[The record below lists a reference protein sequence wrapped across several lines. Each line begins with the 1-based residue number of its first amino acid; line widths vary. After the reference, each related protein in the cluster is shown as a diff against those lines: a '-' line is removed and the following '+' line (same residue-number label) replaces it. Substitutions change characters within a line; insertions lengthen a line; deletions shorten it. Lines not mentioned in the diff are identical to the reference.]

1 MPSPILCAK
10 GLSFGPTRNM
20 PLVRNLSFDLYPSQ
34 LLWVSGPNGAGK
46 STLIRVI
53 LNQGWIE
60 SGILEKQIEGK
71 NIGYLPQLQ
80 NRQFHLPVT
89 LQDIVVMAV
98 GKPLSSD
105 QIIQLGLLRPEQL
118 HLGWN
123 TASGGERKRA
133 LLTRLLLQNPTLL
146 ILDEPFGH
154 LDAESYTLVVQV
166 IERFLT
172 TPSGQ
177 QREKSALIVEHGAI
191 PETLGRFDV
200 VKMEIGYGTAVVS
213 R

>member
-1 MPSPILCAK
+1 MPSPLIRAK
-10 GLSFGPTRNM
+10 GLSFGPTRDK
-20 PLVRNLSFDLYPSQ
+20 PLVRNLSFELYPSQ
-34 LLWVSGPNGAGK
+34 LLWISGPNGAGK

-60 SGILEKQIEGK
+60 NGTMEKNIDGK

-89 LQDIVVMAV
+89 LRDMIATAV
-98 GKPLSSD
+98 RGPLSSD
-105 QIIQLGLLRPEQL
+105 AIVQLGLLRPEQL
-118 HLGWN
+118 YLGWN

-133 LLTRLLLQNPTLL
+133 LLTRLLLQDPTLL

-154 LDAESYTLVVQV
+154 LDAESYTLVIRA

-172 TPSGQ
+172 ASSG
-177 QREKSALIVEHGAI
+177 RSKSVLIVEHGAI
-191 PETLGRFDV
+191 PEALGRFEV
-200 VKMEIGYGTAVVS
+200 VKVAIGYGANGEGA
-213 R
+213 

>member
-89 LQDIVVMAV
+89 LKDIVVMAV

-123 TASGGERKRA
+123 TASGGERKGRCSLGFFTKSDPLDSGRA
-133 LLTRLLLQNPTLL
+133 VRTPRCRKLYPRRSSHRA
-146 ILDEPFGH
+146 I
-154 LDAESYTLVVQV
+154 
-166 IERFLT
+166 LT